1 MLKGFLLG
9 VCVDIHMLKGF
20 LLGVGVTLA
29 LTPFIPDIEYRIRMF
44 LINCACSLMSDEE
57 KSRMD
62 AAAQDETYEGM
73 ITPADIDRNGHAN
86 NARFIR
92 ELCFSRRRHFVRLGI
107 WKILDREGLN
117 MFVIAQ
123 TIRYRKELKLFQRY
137 KIFSKIL
144 AVSDEE
150 RCLYLESRFVTDG
163 FVAAVHVCKYK
174 IVSKKDIRLKASQI
188 LAEAGLPSLPSTC
201 PFVDSWDAANAIS
214 SRELNPLKP

>member
-1 MLKGFLLG
+1 MSL
-9 VCVDIHMLKGF
+9 LKGF

-29 LTPFIPDIEYRIRMF
+29 LTPFIPDLEYRIRMF
-44 LINCACSLMSDEE
+44 LINSRCSLISDDE

-62 AAAQDETYEGM
+62 AAAHDETYEGL

-92 ELCFSRRRHFVRLGI
+92 ELCFSRRRYFVRLGI
-107 WKILDREGLN
+107 WKILDREGYN
-117 MFVIAQ
+117 MFVTAQ

-137 KIFSKIL
+137 KIFCKIL

-150 RCLYLESRFVTDG
+150 HCYYLESRFVSEG

-174 IVSKKDIRLKASQI
+174 IVAKKDIRLKASEI
-188 LAEAGLPSLPSTC
+188 LVEAGLPSLPSTC
-201 PFVDSWDAANAIS
+201 PFVVSWDAANAIS
-214 SRELNPLKP
+214 SRELNPRKP